1 VTKYGMSEELGPIA
15 YGDNEEELFLGRSVA
30 KTQNVSEE
38 TAQKIDSEVKK
49 IVFAGYQKA
58 QSIMKDKIDDLHKL
72 AKALMDYETLTFDEI
87 TNILNKD
94 IYPTRFSDKPDQNK
108 NDSGDKKESA
118 LGSIGLKPKL
128 T

>member
-1 VTKYGMSEELGPIA
+1 MY
-15 YGDNEEELFLGRSVA
+15 
-30 KTQNVSEE
+30 
-38 TAQKIDSEVKK
+38 
-49 IVFAGYQKA
+49 
-58 QSIMKDKIDDLHKL
+58 
-72 AKALMDYETLTFDEI
+72 EI